1 MLKIVVF
8 VGKQSEAYG
17 LLTESLH
24 GKEFQLEEGKA
35 ILADAEKKV
44 QDAETKVQ
52 GSC

>member
-1 MLKIVVF
+1 MGFHVCAKDSCF
-8 VGKQSEAYG
+8 CRKTDEAYG

-35 ILADAEKKV
+35 LLA
-44 QDAETKVQ
+44 DAETKVQ